1 MVTSKRNSN
10 QAAATDADQAFERWV
25 ARQLHKIYDE
35 VLAEEV
41 PADLLRVVE
50 RFDDAAGS
58 APKVQNSSRE
68 DKPETNGNASPEGR
82 RRRR

>member
-10 QAAATDADQAFERWV
+10 QAAETSADRAFEQWV

-50 RFDDAAGS
+50 QFDDTAAA
-58 APKVQNSSRE
+58 APKVQDSPRE
-68 DKPETNGNASPEGR
+68 DKPETNDNASPEGR